1 MSFGRSSTA
10 LSLLELT
17 RELVRLPSCSEI
29 HSPEPVL
36 EAIGAFLARA
46 QIAYEIVRGPKGEP
60 LAGRARIDG
69 GSPGDTY
76 LLNAPADTAA
86 VGDPSAWRHSPF
98 AADEEDGWLY
108 GRGSADSKAGIA
120 AFCHVAR
127 EIRRRAQS
135 LRGSLILIFD
145 ADEHSGGFTGIRR
158 ALEDL
163 RTHPIAGAFIGYPGH
178 DRVIVGCRGFLRARF
193 RVHGVSAHSGSAK
206 RRGINAINRASQL
219 VAALEQLGN
228 ELPVSAGFPLPP
240 AVSVTAIQ
248 GGKDYS
254 TVPDRCDVGV
264 DCRLTP
270 EFDAGWAERQLLAA
284 VSQLDQG
291 SPAPA
296 TAMTLLP
303 GWPAYQLSPSS
314 PILAALSNAARRVL
328 RRELPMEVAGPSS
341 IGNYLAT
348 HGIDATSGF
357 GCRYRN
363 LHAADECIE
372 TASLEPTFE
381 VYLQAISELLS

>member
-1 MSFGRSSTA
+1 MSPGRSSAA

-17 RELVRLPSCSEI
+17 RDLVRLPSCSEV

-36 EAIGAFLARA
+36 EAVGSFLARA
-46 QIAYEIVRGPKGEP
+46 QIPYEIVRGPEGEP

-86 VGDPSAWRHSPF
+86 VGDPDAWQHAPF
-98 AADEEDGWLY
+98 AAAEEDGWLY
-108 GRGSADSKAGIA
+108 GRGSADSKGGIA
-120 AFCHVAR
+120 VFCHVAR

-145 ADEHSGGFTGIRR
+145 ADEHSGAFSGIRY

-163 RTHPIAGAFIGYPGH
+163 TTQPIAGAFIGYPGH
-178 DRVIVGCRGFLRARF
+178 DRVIVGCRGFFRAGV
-193 RVHGVSAHSGSAK
+193 RVHGVSAHSGSATH
-206 RRGINAINRASQL
+206 RGVNAISRASRL
-219 VAALEQLGN
+219 VAALEQAGN
-228 ELPVSAGFPLPP
+228 HLSLTASFPLPP
-240 AVSVTAIQ
+240 AISVTGIQ
-248 GGKDYS
+248 GGDGYS
-254 TVPDRCDVGV
+254 TVPDSCDVDV

-270 EFDAGWAERQLLAA
+270 EFDADWAERELLAA
-284 VSQLDQG
+284 MSQVDQG
-291 SPAPA
+291 SSAPA
-296 TAMTLLP
+296 TEMRVLP

-314 PILAALSNAARRVL
+314 PILGALGDAARRVL
-328 RRELPMEVAGPSS
+328 GRDLPMEVAGPSS
-341 IGNYLAT
+341 VGNYLAT
-348 HGIDATSGF
+348 RGIDATSGF

-363 LHAADECIE
+363 LHAPDECIE

-381 VYLQAISELLS
+381 VYLQAISALLS